1 MENRTLLNPKTYS
14 PGFITKDETWCAV
27 PYGNRFMILNNG
39 KQIQVFNTLDNA
51 KSFIKKQLK
60 QKNSSATLNSF
71 L

>member
-14 PGFITKDETWCAV
+14 PGFITKDDIWCAV